1 MTKHEFRT
9 VRFSK
14 SSIPFLIVLM
24 LTLLVSACSSNNNT
38 NSSQEAAATASNE
51 TASNEAASSD
61 TSSTSTSSTSES
73 SEKALIPI
81 TQITNWYAQAEH
93 GGNYTALA
101 KGFYKDAGFDM
112 TITPGVNVSGTQL
125 LLSGKAQFAM
135 SSSDEVLVA
144 RDQGIPVVA
153 ILGTFQKSPQS
164 FTYHE
169 GQGIKSIEDLNGR
182 TVYVSNGIT
191 YWEFLKKK
199 FDLSKTKQ
207 MKYNYELA
215 SFMAD
220 DKSVVQSYITAEPYV
235 LDQQGVKVGSLL
247 IADYGY
253 SPYANVM
260 ITTESFLKEHPDEVQ
275 AFVDATIKGWDY
287 YKDHSD
293 EINPSILKENPDES
307 LDRFAYSSKALQPLV
322 YGGDAETK
330 GVGTMTTERWEEM
343 NKQLLDLGV
352 IKKSQ
357 DVSKAFTDE
366 FVEKANAAK

>member
-1 MTKHEFRT
+1 MDKKRDRT
-9 VRFSK
+9 VKFPK
-14 SSIPFLIVLM
+14 SFIPTVIVLM
-24 LTLLVSACSSNNNT
+24 LMLLVAACSSDSG
-38 NSSQEAAATASNE
+38 NSSGNSSNASQETTAPASTDTPTDT
-51 TASNEAASSD
+51 TAD
-61 TSSTSTSSTSES
+61 TSSSTSENS
-73 SEKALIPI
+73 GKALIPI

-169 GQGIKSIEDLNGR
+169 GQGIKSIADLNGR
-182 TVYVSNGIT
+182 KVYVSNGVT

-199 FDLSKTKQ
+199 FDLSKTTQ

-235 LDQQGVKVGSLL
+235 LSQEGVKVGSLL

-260 ITTESFLKEHPDEVQ
+260 ITSESFLKEHPDEVQ
-275 AFVDATIKGWDY
+275 AFVDATIKGWNY

-307 LDRFAYSSKALQPLV
+307 LDRFAYSAKALQPLV